1 MRMQEM
7 ITEFRAIM
15 PKLTRHANNMGM
27 LFDKLQATGVDL
39 KICTS
44 SHSKEVLVKDMLDTL
59 SDALVQITAMLD
71 YVGGLQTL
79 NEKYQHKVGRR
90 VGKPKDDPRQMEL
103 VFLGGGL
110 NNEVSLL

>member
-15 PKLTRHANNMGM
+15 PKLTIRANNMSM
-27 LFDKLQATGVDL
+27 LFDKLQAAGVDL
-39 KICTS
+39 EICTS

-59 SDALVQITAMLD
+59 SDALVQIAATLD
-71 YVGGLQTL
+71 CVRGLQAL

-90 VGKPKDDPRQMEL
+90 VDKPKDDPRQMEL
-103 VFLGGGL
+103 QFDGITDNADNG
-110 NNEVSLL
+110 